1 MQPIVERV
9 DDVTVVTVPLEE
21 LEISSVDE
29 FKLQMT
35 SIMEESKNIV
45 LDITS
50 VNFVDSSG
58 CGAIIF
64 CLKRLSEAGGDLK
77 LCGVRKPVGTVLR
90 MIRLHRICDILET
103 REEAIEAFRRRA
115 S

>member
-1 MQPIVERV
+1 MQPIVEKV
-9 DDVTVVTVPLEE
+9 DDVAVVTVPVDE

-29 FKLQMT
+29 FKVQLT
-35 SIMEESKNIV
+35 EIMKESKKLV
-45 LDITS
+45 LDMTRVS
-50 VNFVDSSG
+50 FVDSSG

-64 CLKRLSEAGGDLK
+64 CLKRLEQSGGNLK
-77 LCGVRKPVGTVLR
+77 LCCVSKPVATVLK

-103 REEAIEAFRRRA
+103 REEAVAAFK

>member
-1 MQPIVERV
+1 MQPIVEKV
-9 DDVTVVTVPLEE
+9 DDVAVVTVPVDE

-29 FKLQMT
+29 FKLQLT
-35 SIMEESKNIV
+35 GIMEESKKLV
-45 LDITS
+45 LDMTRVS
-50 VNFVDSSG
+50 FVDSSG

-64 CLKRLSEAGGDLK
+64 CLKRLEQSGGNLK
-77 LCGVRKPVGTVLR
+77 LCGVSKSVATVLK

-103 REEAIEAFRRRA
+103 REEAVAAFK

>member
-1 MQPIVERV
+1 MQPIVEKV
-9 DDVTVVTVPLEE
+9 DDVTVVTVPVEE
-21 LEISSVDE
+21 LEISRVDE
-29 FKLQMT
+29 FKSQMT
-35 SIMEESKNIV
+35 ELMTDSKKLV
-45 LDITS
+45 LDMAR

-64 CLKRLSEAGGDLK
+64 CLKRLSDVGGDLK
-77 LCGVRKPVGTVLR
+77 LCAVNKPVATVFR

-103 REEAIEAFRRRA
+103 REEAVGAFK